1 MGDRILRFPEVYEK
15 IGVSNVSLWRWEK
28 VGRFPKRVKIGPNAA
43 GWIESEVDAWIE
55 PGRRKGKSCFI
66 ILKTR
71 PDKKTKLS
79 TTKTDRSPHPQA
91 RIGGPVPESP
101 PWEDIQLADK
111 PYARFHQEMMGIR
124 QWVFWKAVEVP
135 GKPKPT
141 KVPIDALT
149 SHQAKVNDPKTWC
162 GLNDAA
168 NYFDE
173 WKDAEHVHVNGK
185 TGAEVEGKI
194 MGVGFSIFCHR

>member
-1 MGDRILRFPEVYEK
+1 MGFDF
-15 IGVSNVSLWRWEK
+15 STA
-28 VGRFPKRVKIGPNAA
+28 GPQQ
-43 GWIESEVDAWIE
+43 GED
-55 PGRRKGKSCFI
+55 
-66 ILKTR
+66 
-71 PDKKTKLS
+71 
-79 TTKTDRSPHPQA
+79 
-91 RIGGPVPESP
+91 GPVTPPTSKDWGQPAPESP

-111 PYARFHQEMMGIR
+111 PYAKVPQEMMGIR
-124 QWVFWKAVEVP
+124 QWVCWKTVEVP

-149 SHQAKVNDPKTWC
+149 SHQAKVNDQKTWC

-173 WKDAEHVHVNGK
+173 WKDAEHVHVDGK

-194 MGVGFSIFCHR
+194 MGVGFVFSATDDYCGIDLDNCVNDSGTIEPWAADIVQK